1 MELHYIMHSM
11 KVVNANAL
19 GNFDGHARK
28 AIWNFEY
35 TIGDEHR
42 YAMNEWATK
51 EEYSKPNI
59 SMKYNLFGISP
70 S

>member
-1 MELHYIMHSM
+1 MHSM

-35 TIGDEHR
+35 TIGDEPNPSLC
-42 YAMNEWATK
+42 NEWMSNK
-51 EEYSKPNI
+51 RRIE
-59 SMKYNLFGISP
+59 
-70 S
+70 